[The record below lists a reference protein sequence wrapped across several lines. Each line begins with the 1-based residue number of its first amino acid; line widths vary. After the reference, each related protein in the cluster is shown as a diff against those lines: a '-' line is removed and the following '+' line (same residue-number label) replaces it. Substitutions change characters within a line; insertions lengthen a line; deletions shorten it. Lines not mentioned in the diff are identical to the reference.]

1 MSEFYN
7 YDAWKQTLPK
17 EDEPIMNC
25 DSCGTELYVGDYYFE
40 ISANERV
47 CESCLERYYRKEIKD
62 ER

>member
-1 MSEFYN
+1 MSDFCN

-25 DSCGTELYVGDYYFE
+25 DSCGAELYVGDCYFE